1 MIEINPQ
8 YEAIFNPDN
17 IDQDCDRIASLMSV
31 EADFIKE
38 ALDAGLYKQAVTMY
52 LQLLKAAG
60 KREESKVYLVYP
72 EREQARTKFKSM
84 CEHFVED
91 EHYCYF
97 DDMYS
102 PEYTM
107 QCIYKTIQKH
117 NIDEGSR
124 ELLEE
129 GHKEILQSEC
139 YKEYG
144 YPSYIER

>member
-1 MIEINPQ
+1 MIQLNPR

-31 EADFIKE
+31 EVDFIKE

-52 LQLLKAAG
+52 LQLLK
-60 KREESKVYLVYP
+60 
-72 EREQARTKFKSM
+72 SM
-84 CEHFVED
+84 CDYFVED

-107 QCIYKTIQKH
+107 QWICEAIQKH
-117 NIDEGSR
+117 DIDAESQS
-124 ELLEE
+124 LQTE
-129 GHKEILQSEC
+129 GHKEMQKMEC
-139 YKEYG
+139 YDNMVVLVM
-144 YPSYIER
+144 

>member
-1 MIEINPQ
+1 MIQLNPR

-17 IDQDCDRIASLMSV
+17 IDQDCDRIASLMNV
-31 EADFIKE
+31 EAAFIKE
-38 ALDAGLYKQAVTMY
+38 ALDAGLYKQGVTMY
-52 LQLLKAAG
+52 LQLL
-60 KREESKVYLVYP
+60 
-72 EREQARTKFKSM
+72 KSM

-91 EHYCYF
+91 EHWCYF

-107 QCIYKTIQKH
+107 QWIYEAIQKH
-117 NIDEGSR
+117 DIDEESL

-129 GHKEILQSEC
+129 GRKEILQCEC

-144 YPSYIER
+144 YPSYIDR